1 MEVKLP
7 RLSQRGS
14 LSPLIGSLW
23 SGLVTI
29 IVIFTLFIIILAMI
43 VISNIIMLP
52 NQVLMLATFTAN
64 LAAFLTVERMQT
76 TIQNLE
82 ELARFFLP
90 IFLFFALFRSL
101 GPKFQKLENEARYLH
116 HLGDIFPPQ
125 FVKQFFVRQSKINY
139 TVLKDSPY
147 MEYFKVNREILSK
160 IWIVDA
166 ENIDHPEYGK
176 CGGGPLQGVEGS
188 HIE

>member
-1 MEVKLP
+1 MVEKLP
-7 RLSQRGS
+7 RLSRRGS
-14 LSPLIGSLW
+14 LLPLIGSLW
-23 SGLVTI
+23 SDLITI
-29 IVIFTLFIIILAMI
+29 IVHFTLFIIILAMMM
-43 VISNIIMLP
+43 ISDIMLP
-52 NQVLMLATFTAN
+52 DQVLMLATFTAN

-90 IFLFFALFRSL
+90 FFRPFW
-101 GPKFQKLENEARYLH
+101 PIFQKLENEAMYLH
-116 HLGDIFPPQ
+116 HFGDIFPPQ

-147 MEYFKVNREILSK
+147 MEYFKVNREILLL
-160 IWIVDA
+160 IVDA

>member
-7 RLSQRGS
+7 RLFRRGS
-14 LSPLIGSLW
+14 SSPLIGSLW
-23 SGLVTI
+23 SDLVTI

-43 VISNIIMLP
+43 VISNIIIFIIMLP

-90 IFLFFALFRSL
+90 IFLIFALFS
-101 GPKFQKLENEARYLH
+101 
-116 HLGDIFPPQ
+116 
-125 FVKQFFVRQSKINY
+125 FFVANISK
-139 TVLKDSPY
+139 
-147 MEYFKVNREILSK
+147 
-160 IWIVDA
+160 A
-166 ENIDHPEYGK
+166 
-176 CGGGPLQGVEGS
+176 
-188 HIE
+188 